1 LVAGAGAMALYLGR
15 SYASVAPTVAAS
27 GRPGPAGVEWPVAP
41 PVTGAVWGVMA
52 PYSGE
57 SPAAGKL
64 ASRFRLA
71 GTFFSYGVSQEPR
84 RKAVIDT
91 LAERRQSVVG
101 EGETLGSV
109 RVVRVFYDHVILR
122 EGDLEE
128 SLWLRFAGGEKGPA
142 APTMAEAG
150 GKPPLELNRFGKKV
164 EADRWIFSRD
174 KLLAY
179 YQDLLD
185 EPARLAKVFDSL
197 KPLYD
202 ENRRITGYV
211 LGVEGE
217 GDFFK
222 AVGLREGDIVRSV
235 NSLEMT
241 SRRRAEYFIREFVG
255 NRLNIFVLDV
265 QRKEG
270 PQKLIYEVR

>member
-1 LVAGAGAMALYLGR
+1 
-15 SYASVAPTVAAS
+15 
-27 GRPGPAGVEWPVAP
+27 
-41 PVTGAVWGVMA
+41 
-52 PYSGE
+52 
-57 SPAAGKL
+57 
-64 ASRFRLA
+64 
-71 GTFFSYGVSQEPR
+71 
-84 RKAVIDT
+84 
-91 LAERRQSVVG
+91 
-101 EGETLGSV
+101 
-109 RVVRVFYDHVILR
+109 
-122 EGDLEE
+122 
-128 SLWLRFAGGEKGPA
+128 
-142 APTMAEAG
+142 
-150 GKPPLELNRFGKKV
+150 LELNRFGKKV